1 MDANQLRTVLE
12 YDPMVKFGGVYACDE
27 IPITLLPGYFYI
39 FNTAPSSH
47 PGEHWIS
54 VYAGCEV
61 ECFDSL
67 VRKQTVE
74 QFKKIIRGLRY
85 TNTVAVQN
93 PLSISCGEYCL
104 FYVYMR
110 CRGLALECI
119 INFLSGWDNEQVVL
133 DFIREVYNV

>member
-54 VYAGCEV
+54 VYAGREV

-67 VRKQTVE
+67 ARNKLLNNLKRSYADCV
-74 QFKKIIRGLRY
+74 IRIQLPYR
-85 TNTVAVQN
+85 
-93 PLSISCGEYCL
+93 IHCL
-104 FYVYMR
+104 YLVGNIVYFM
-110 CRGLALECI
+110 
-119 INFLSGWDNEQVVL
+119 
-133 DFIREVYNV
+133 FI